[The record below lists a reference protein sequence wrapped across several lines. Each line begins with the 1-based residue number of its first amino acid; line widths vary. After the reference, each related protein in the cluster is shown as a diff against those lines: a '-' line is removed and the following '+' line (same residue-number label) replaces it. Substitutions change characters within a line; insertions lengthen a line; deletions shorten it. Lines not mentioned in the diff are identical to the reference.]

1 MLCVCFTV
9 FNVLTVLTV
18 HTGEG
23 LFLGV
28 FFFIIILTVFTVLV
42 GGVYFAWYVFLD
54 RFAVL
59 IVVLTVLSDMILF
72 LVDFYYDFFDN
83 E

>member
-1 MLCVCFTV
+1 MLVLSVCK
-9 FNVLTVLTV
+9 VLTVLTV

-28 FFFIIILTVFTVLV
+28 FFLVLTVFTVFV

-59 IVVLTVLSDMILF
+59 IVVLIVLSDMILF
-72 LVDFYYDFFDN
+72 LVDFSYDFFHN

>member
-1 MLCVCFTV
+1 MTV
-9 FNVLTVLTV
+9 FK
-18 HTGEG
+18 
-23 LFLGV
+23 V
-28 FFFIIILTVFTVLV
+28 FV

-72 LVDFYYDFFDN
+72 LVDFCYDFFDN